1 MLPCKQHHWTLGTYS
16 IEISTRVSK
25 HVVLFLNFPCLIASH
40 MFTVLLAYVYFSFL
54 FSLVLWLRICVAVDV
69 DSSPIAHEAEDRM
82 GY

>member
-1 MLPCKQHHWTLGTYS
+1 
-16 IEISTRVSK
+16 
-25 HVVLFLNFPCLIASH
+25 

-54 FSLVLWLRICVAVDV
+54 FSLVLWLRICVEVDV